1 MARGREEGREERE
14 TEFFL
19 FSFFFLILKK
29 LRVAQR
35 YYVLSKGFLKKSQ
48 KYILLERN
56 WAQVQCNHSIF
67 HTKMSGTALALGR
80 AFQVIKACLVQ
91 LPRMMNDGELYAGV
105 SFNLY
110 LEGML

>member
-1 MARGREEGREERE
+1 
-14 TEFFL
+14 
-19 FSFFFLILKK
+19 
-29 LRVAQR
+29 
-35 YYVLSKGFLKKSQ
+35 
-48 KYILLERN
+48 
-56 WAQVQCNHSIF
+56 
-67 HTKMSGTALALGR
+67 MSGAALALGR

>member
-1 MARGREEGREERE
+1 M
-14 TEFFL
+14 
-19 FSFFFLILKK
+19 
-29 LRVAQR
+29 RVAQGH
-35 YYVLSKGFLKKSQ
+35 YVLSIGFLKKSQ

-56 WAQVQCNHSIF
+56 WAQVQCNRSIF
-67 HTKMSGTALALGR
+67 HTKMSGAALALGR

-91 LPRMMNDGELYAGV
+91 LPRMMNDGELYARV